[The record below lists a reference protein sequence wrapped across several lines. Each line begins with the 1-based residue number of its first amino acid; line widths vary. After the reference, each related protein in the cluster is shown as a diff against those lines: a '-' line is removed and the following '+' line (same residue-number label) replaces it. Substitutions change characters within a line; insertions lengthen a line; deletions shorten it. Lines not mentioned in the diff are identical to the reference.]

1 MAMYPPII
9 VTVDVVLMTLCLDVL
24 CVALIRRPNA
34 PFAGELA
41 LPGGYVHAQEDG
53 NAEDAAYRI
62 LREKMGIR
70 PPYLEQLATFS
81 GNRRDPR
88 GWSASIAYFAL
99 VSPTTEATWQPV
111 NELQKLAFDHP
122 AIIQAA
128 VDRLRSKSV
137 YSVLPAYLLPET
149 FTLAELQKIY
159 EQVLGSPLDK
169 SSFRRKIKEL
179 DLLDQVA
186 GSFQVGNQRPA
197 QIYRLKKMMTFD
209 RTLSQSAPRKAGRSG
224 Q

>member
-1 MAMYPPII
+1 MYPSII

-111 NELQKLAFDHP
+111 SKLQKLAFDHA

-128 VDRLRSKSV
+128 VDRLRSKSA

>member
-1 MAMYPPII
+1 MYPPII

-70 PPYLEQLATFS
+70 PPYLEQLATFA
-81 GNRRDPR
+81 GDQRDPR

-111 NELQKLAFDHP
+111 NELKTLAFDHA

-128 VDRLRSKSV
+128 VDRLRSKSA

-209 RTLSQSAPRKAGRSG
+209 RTLSQSAPRKTGRSG